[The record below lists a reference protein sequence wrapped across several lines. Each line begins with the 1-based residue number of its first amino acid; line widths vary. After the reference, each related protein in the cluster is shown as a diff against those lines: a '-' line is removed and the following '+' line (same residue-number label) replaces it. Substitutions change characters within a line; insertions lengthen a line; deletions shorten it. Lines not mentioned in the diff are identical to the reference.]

1 MSQTAQSPFAVR
13 RFTIPCTIRVA
24 HNYES
29 LEAHVEL
36 DNGVEPGLGD
46 RIRVHGAPLTVP
58 FGEDL
63 VVRREATVIRANLLE
78 RLWVR
83 FQSMFYLTELYEV
96 SFSEGRL

>member
-83 FQSMFYLTELYEV
+83 FQSVFYLTELYEV

>member
-36 DNGVEPGLGD
+36 DNGVEPGIGD